1 MVPICSREEE
11 EGEGEKRGGG
21 GGGAREIEIERC
33 SCFGHLPGRR
43 ICSYLPP
50 GCPLG
55 LLPTD
60 LLN

>member
-11 EGEGEKRGGG
+11 GEGEKR

-33 SCFGHLPGRR
+33 SCLGHLPGRR
-43 ICSYLPP
+43 ICSYLPA